1 MSPERVLDHL
11 TTEQREAVTTTE
23 GPVLVVAGPGSGK
36 TRVIT
41 HRVAYVLTR
50 GVEPQRVAAVT
61 FTNKA
66 AEEMRSRVMA
76 LAGPVRVWVSTFHA
90 FAARWLRRVGSHI
103 GIGEDYTIYDDGD
116 QRRMIR
122 QALKELSLDLR
133 EWPPGL
139 VAEAVGRAKADL
151 ITPEEFGHSAQGE
164 YQETVARIYGH
175 YQKLLGLHAALDF
188 DDLLCRMVQVLR
200 ESEEARTQLHD
211 RFHYLLVDEYQDTNL
226 AQYELARLLAARD
239 RNICVTGDPDQS
251 IYGWRGARLGNILR
265 FPEDYP
271 GCKVVLLGRNYR
283 STQRILAAASQL
295 VSHNV
300 QRFDHPLFTDHEPGE
315 KLTVVAC
322 MDETQE
328 AQVVAERAADLI
340 RLGTAAGQVAVFY
353 RTNAMSRALELGFAR
368 ARIAYQVVAGIEFFQ
383 RREVKDLLA
392 YLMLALNPNDD
403 LAFVRCLEAPPR
415 GLGETGIGRLRE
427 LARRE
432 GRSFFGAVADIDRIP
447 RVAAKA
453 KEALLQFR
461 ALIDEVR
468 TRLESGSVAGLLK
481 HVIGATAYEDYLR
494 EHFDDADE
502 RLANVAE
509 LLDAARDY
517 DAGPAPD
524 GLRGFLEEATLASD
538 QDALDSRSDTV
549 KLMTLHA
556 AKGLEFDHVFIA
568 GLEEG
573 LLPLVGEAEE
583 GEKLEEER
591 RLLYVGITRAR
602 KSATLTFAHFRR
614 QYGVEEART
623 PSRFLEE
630 LPEEHLSMLELGEGS
645 RPYRGATALEST
657 QWGPTRSRR
666 PDSPRPEPVEGR
678 AGGGKEPEGPLPGE
692 WVEHPA
698 FGRGQV
704 LALEPDEEDGRATV
718 RFVDG
723 STRVL
728 VLKYAKLTRLG
739 RKR

>member
-1 MSPERVLDHL
+1 
-11 TTEQREAVTTTE
+11 
-23 GPVLVVAGPGSGK
+23 
-36 TRVIT
+36 
-41 HRVAYVLTR
+41 
-50 GVEPQRVAAVT
+50 
-61 FTNKA
+61 
-66 AEEMRSRVMA
+66 MA
-76 LAGPVRVWVSTFHA
+76 LAGPARVWVSTFHA
-90 FAARWLRRVGSHI
+90 FAARWLRRVGSSI
-103 GIGEDYTIYDDGD
+103 GIAEDYTIYDHGD

-122 QALKELSLDLR
+122 QTLKELSLDLR

-139 VAEAVGRAKADL
+139 VAEAISRAKADL
-151 ITPEEFGHSAQGE
+151 ITPEEFGRSAQGE

-175 YQKLLGLHAALDF
+175 YQKLLALHSALDF
-188 DDLLCRMVQVLR
+188 DDLLGRMVQVLR
-200 ESEEARTQLHD
+200 DSEEARSHLHD
-211 RFHYLLVDEYQDTNL
+211 RFSYLLVDEYQDTNL
-226 AQYELARLLAARD
+226 AQYELARLLAAREQ
-239 RNICVTGDPDQS
+239 NICVTGDPDQS

-295 VSHNV
+295 VSHNL
-300 QRFDHPLFTDHEPGE
+300 QRFDRPLFTDHEPGE
-315 KLTVVAC
+315 KLTVIAC

-328 AQVVAERAADLI
+328 AQIVAERSADLI
-340 RLGTAAGQVAVFY
+340 RLGSAAGQVAVFY

-368 ARIAYQVVAGIEFFQ
+368 AGIPYQVVAGIEFFG

-403 LAFVRCLEAPPR
+403 LAFVRCLEAPAR
-415 GLGETGIGRLRE
+415 GLGETGVTRLRE

-432 GRSFFGAVADIDRIP
+432 GRSLFGAAAEIDRIP

-453 KEALLQFR
+453 KQALAEFR
-461 ALIDEVR
+461 SLIDGLR
-468 TRLESGSVAGLLK
+468 QKLEGASVAVLLAHIIK
-481 HVIGATAYEDYLR
+481 STAYEDYLR

-502 RLANVAE
+502 RLANVGE
-509 LLDAARDY
+509 LLDAAAEY
-517 DAGPAPD
+517 DAGPNPD

-556 AKGLEFDHVFIA
+556 AKGLEFDHVFVA

-583 GEKLEEER
+583 GQELEEER

-602 KSATLTFAHFRR
+602 RSVTLTFAHFRR
-614 QYGVEEART
+614 QYGVEEARV

-630 LPEEHLSMLELGEGS
+630 LPEEHLHTLEFGEEGR
-645 RPYRGATALEST
+645 RPG
-657 QWGPTRSRR
+657 RSRALASTEQAR
-666 PDSPRPEPVEGR
+666 RGS
-678 AGGGKEPEGPLPGE
+678 EPEGPLPGE

-704 LALEPDEEDGRATV
+704 LALESGEEGGRATV